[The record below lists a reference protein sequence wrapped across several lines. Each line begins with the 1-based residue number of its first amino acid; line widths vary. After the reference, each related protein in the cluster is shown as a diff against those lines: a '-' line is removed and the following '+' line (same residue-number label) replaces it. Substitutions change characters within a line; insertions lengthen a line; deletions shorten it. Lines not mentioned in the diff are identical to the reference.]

1 MPKFDKK
8 GKLMLN
14 KGNRSEKDM
23 NIYQNAL
30 IKDPS
35 KRRGL
40 TEIDKSPVVEF

>member
-23 NIYQNAL
+23 NMYQNAL

-40 TEIDKSPVVEF
+40 TDIDKPPVFKS